1 MCGVFGAFSHNGH
14 SVLEDVY
21 LGLYALQHRGQE
33 SAGITWI
40 NSDNTMHSQRGNG
53 LVHLAL
59 DQSELAKINTN
70 CAIGHVRYSTAG
82 GSDINNAQP
91 LTASNSKGS
100 VAVAHNGNI
109 TNAEALKQYLENR
122 GAIFHS
128 QTDTEVLLHLMA
140 HQPHKPFIDALIDS
154 LRRLRG
160 AYSLA
165 IILNGT
171 LVAARDPWGF
181 RPLVLGQR
189 EDITYIS
196 SETCALDLVGAQVI
210 REVSP
215 GEVVV
220 IDKEGL
226 HSIKIPVQ
234 VKRHYQCSFEYVY
247 FARPDS
253 VLAGK
258 SVYAVRKA
266 LGHCLAHRAPCP
278 GAHMVTGMPDSGTI
292 ASMGFAEGS
301 GLPYEK
307 AIVRNR
313 YVGRTFIDPTQRVR
327 ELGVRIKLNPITEL
341 TKDQKIVVIDD
352 SIVRG
357 TTSQRIIAMIRSC
370 GAQEIHVR
378 ISSPPVC
385 FPCYYGIDPPSR
397 VELAAARMDIK
408 ELQKKIGADSL
419 QYITEEDLITAIGLP
434 KSELCTACFTGEYM
448 EGEEPDDL
456 EL

>member
-1 MCGVFGAFSHNGH
+1 
-14 SVLEDVY
+14 
-21 LGLYALQHRGQE
+21 
-33 SAGITWI
+33 
-40 NSDNTMHSQRGNG
+40 
-53 LVHLAL
+53 
-59 DQSELAKINTN
+59 
-70 CAIGHVRYSTAG
+70 
-82 GSDINNAQP
+82 
-91 LTASNSKGS
+91 
-100 VAVAHNGNI
+100 
-109 TNAEALKQYLENR
+109 
-122 GAIFHS
+122 
-128 QTDTEVLLHLMA
+128 MA

-341 TKDQKIVVIDD
+341 TKDRKIVVIDD

-385 FPCYYGIDPPSR
+385 FPCYYGIDTPSR